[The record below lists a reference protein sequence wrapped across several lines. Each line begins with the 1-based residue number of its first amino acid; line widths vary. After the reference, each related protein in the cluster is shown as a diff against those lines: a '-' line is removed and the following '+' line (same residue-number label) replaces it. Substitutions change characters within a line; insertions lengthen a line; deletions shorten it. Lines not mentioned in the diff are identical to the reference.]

1 VCGSRCSVEI
11 GVSVVLMVTVVSV
24 VVVVVV
30 NGFHIP
36 RGGSFIIIQEEHCH
50 EYNKHDEG

>member
-1 VCGSRCSVEI
+1 MCGSRCSVEI
-11 GVSVVLMVTVVSV
+11 GVSVVLMATVVS

>member
-1 VCGSRCSVEI
+1 MCGSRCSVEI
-11 GVSVVLMVTVVSV
+11 GVSVVLMVTVVS